1 MSDLR
6 VSCVV
11 PAHNAE
17 RFLPAALESLLSQTA
32 PVFEV
37 IVADNGSTDRT
48 AEIAASFGG
57 PVRVLAVDPGPIR
70 DPAIARNAGLR
81 AVRGELICFL
91 DSDDLYEPTKTERQL
106 ERFDADEGL
115 GACFCTMENFWEPG
129 LEEEEERYRAAGRL
143 RAQKILSTLM
153 LRTAVARRLGPIDE
167 ERTAGSI
174 SWVARLLEMDVAYD
188 TVDEVLMRR
197 RMHRD
202 SFSHTEYGI
211 EEVFTM
217 LRARIARSGGAP
229 L

>member
-1 MSDLR
+1 
-6 VSCVV
+6 
-11 PAHNAE
+11 
-17 RFLPAALESLLSQTA
+17 
-32 PVFEV
+32 
-37 IVADNGSTDRT
+37 
-48 AEIAASFGG
+48 
-57 PVRVLAVDPGPIR
+57 
-70 DPAIARNAGLR
+70 
-81 AVRGELICFL
+81 
-91 DSDDLYEPTKTERQL
+91 
-106 ERFDADEGL
+106 
-115 GACFCTMENFWEPG
+115 
-129 LEEEEERYRAAGRL
+129 
-143 RAQKILSTLM
+143 M